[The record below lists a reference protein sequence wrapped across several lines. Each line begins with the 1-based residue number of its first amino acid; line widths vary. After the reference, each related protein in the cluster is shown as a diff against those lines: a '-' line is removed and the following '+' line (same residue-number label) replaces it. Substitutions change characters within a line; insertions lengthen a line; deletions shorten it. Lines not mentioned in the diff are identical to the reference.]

1 MNANENPTGPVPG
14 GDNNPKPMKRRER
27 SGLNKAEVGE
37 LNAAESIV
45 AVASR
50 PERLAVLEPFN
61 ISAAMLAAVTD
72 GIKTAR
78 NYGASATQNDTGKE
92 VATIDV
98 HEAENALVK
107 SMRCVQ
113 AAAKRQFAR
122 TEPEKLDDFAVGK
135 KIDASRPV
143 LEEYSAQMLEKL
155 NTERPP
161 GIDTTFI
168 TKMAATRLQYLAAD
182 SIQGSKA
189 TAASSAR
196 EARTALVRTI
206 KDRRLEIQ
214 FAADAAWPPGETGHA
229 AIRRGFGLPPDR
241 FFSVGKRK
249 AA

>member
-1 MNANENPTGPVPG
+1 MNTNENPTGPAPEG
-14 GDNNPKPMKRRER
+14 NNQPQPKKRTKR
-27 SGLNKAEVGE
+27 SGLNKAEVRE
-37 LNAAESIV
+37 LNTAEGIV
-45 AVASR
+45 AVAGR
-50 PERLAVLEPFN
+50 PDRLGGLAPFD
-61 ISAAMLAAVTD
+61 ISPAMLTAVTD

-78 NYGASATQNDTGKE
+78 SHGASATQNDTGKE
-92 VATIDV
+92 SATIDE
-98 HEAENALVK
+98 HEAEKTLVK
-107 SMRCVQ
+107 AMRCVQ
-113 AAAKRQFAR
+113 AAAKRKYAR

-135 KIDASRPV
+135 TIDASRPV

-168 TKMAATRLQYLAAD
+168 TKLAGARLQYMAAD
-182 SIQGSKA
+182 SMQGSKA

-196 EARTALVRTI
+196 EARKELVQTI

-229 AIRRGFGLPPDR
+229 AIRREFGLPPER
-241 FFSVGKRK
+241 FLSVRRRK